1 MSDSRPSVEELITA
15 TKNVIAL
22 GDLTD
27 EEAKAVDDAMEHLAA
42 SIPEAS
48 EQ

>member
-1 MSDSRPSVEELITA
+1 MSDSRPSVEELIAA

-27 EEAKAVDDAMEHLAA
+27 EEAKAIGDAMEQLAA
-42 SIPEAS
+42 SMPDAPE
-48 EQ
+48 Q

>member
-27 EEAKAVDDAMEHLAA
+27 EEAEAVGDAIEHLAA
-42 SIPEAS
+42 WMRDAS
-48 EQ
+48 EE